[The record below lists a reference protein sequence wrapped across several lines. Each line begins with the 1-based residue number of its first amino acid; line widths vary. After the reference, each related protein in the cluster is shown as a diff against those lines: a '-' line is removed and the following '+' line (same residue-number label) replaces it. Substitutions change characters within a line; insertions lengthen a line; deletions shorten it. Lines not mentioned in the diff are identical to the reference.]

1 MQLLNR
7 DRVGCKEPDRERTA
21 PHPMSITNENH
32 TPEPQQAGL
41 LHECRDLATLRIRR
55 SMGGMLKE
63 LNETLFD
70 RAFGEGGNIADSP
83 YFDAV
88 REIQFRKQEFALRF
102 EKRLS
107 DLFEE
112 ELRNARAARE
122 PGAAAAVAPEPE
134 SPVGEVAERVAR
146 DCRQALLVLDK
157 RVGVLMRDPNLSC
170 SRNPLAPGRVF
181 EAFRSACDDIDSGE
195 QARRLLLDVFERH
208 MEQEFGD
215 IYGEINAILARR
227 GVLPGLSIVPE
238 PDSGTVTVQL
248 QAGAAERNEAA
259 AEESPGPEAARA
271 RARLEAQ
278 LAGRTVPHFVR
289 AFLFERWATVL
300 ERIAKDKGE
309 AGPEW
314 DKALETAEELIR
326 SVQEFA
332 DGESRRHAIWT
343 LPSLVHR
350 LRRGMR
356 GVSITL
362 HEQML
367 FLRTLRAY
375 HLQMIG
381 QKTPADRG
389 RGGNRD

>member
-1 MQLLNR
+1 MTTENR
-7 DRVGCKEPDRERTA
+7 SSA
-21 PHPMSITNENH
+21 
-32 TPEPQQAGL
+32 PQQAGL
-41 LHECRDLATLRIRR
+41 LHECRHLATLRIRR

-70 RAFGEGGNIADSP
+70 RAFGEGGNVADSP

-88 REIQFRKQEFALRF
+88 REIQFRKQEIALLF

-112 ELRNARAARE
+112 ELRNARTAGEAD
-122 PGAAAAVAPEPE
+122 AAAVAVPEPAA
-134 SPVGEVAERVAR
+134 GAVAERVAH

-157 RVGVLMRDPNLSC
+157 RIGVLMRDPNLSC

-181 EAFRSACDDIDSGE
+181 EAFRAACNDIDSGD

-208 MEQEFGD
+208 MEQELSG
-215 IYGEINAILARR
+215 IYDEINGVLARR
-227 GVLPGLSIVPE
+227 GVLPGLSILV
-238 PDSGTVTVQL
+238 DGD
-248 QAGAAERNEAA
+248 AGAAGAPLEPAPERRDDTVPEA
-259 AEESPGPEAARA
+259 PGPEAARA
-271 RARLEAQ
+271 RTCLETQ
-278 LAGRTVPHFVR
+278 LAGRVVPHFVR
-289 AFLFERWATVL
+289 AFLFDHWVIVL
-300 ERIAKDKGE
+300 QRVVRDRGE
-309 AGPEW
+309 SGPEW
-314 DKALETAEELIR
+314 DKAIETAEELIR

-332 DGESRRHAIWT
+332 DGDSRRHAIWA

-356 GVSITL
+356 GISMTL

-375 HLQMIG
+375 HLRMIG
-381 QKTPADRG
+381 QKAPAGARPGD
-389 RGGNRD
+389 D